1 MRYLIPIIVVLLFFT
16 TPFIRAQKER
26 SDANIIGHVVDVN
39 GGHIPFATISIE
51 NTTIGTSTDET
62 GHFRL
67 INLPAGHLQVK
78 AQYLGYKAQMVEIDI
93 AANET
98 KEINFVLEEDVLG
111 IEEVV
116 VTADRNGTNRT
127 NASTIVSTI
136 TPQLFY
142 TTQSITLSE
151 GLNFTPGL
159 RMENNCQNCGFSQV
173 RMNGMEGPY
182 SQILINSRPIF
193 SGLAGV
199 YGLELIPSNM
209 IERVEVIRGGGS
221 ALYGSNAIAG
231 TINLILK
238 DPLNNS
244 YEFGTG
250 QSITGVGLSNSGDP
264 AADNNV
270 NFNASVVSPDSKTG
284 LAMYGFYRDRKP
296 FDANNDGF
304 SELTSIKNTTIGGR
318 VYHRFG
324 IRNKL
329 AADFFNIKENRRGG
343 DRHDYPLHMT
353 NIAEAV
359 EHDIT
364 TGALAYDQF
373 FRESDKLSIYAS
385 GQHVDRDS
393 YYGANHSLS
402 SYGHTKDFSFA
413 VGTQYIANFSGSSLI
428 AGVEDTGARL
438 KDKKL
443 GYPDVEDPGFT
454 VEEGP
459 YTENKTVANQT
470 TNTLGLFT
478 QYAIDIGHLN
488 VSLGAR
494 FDHYQVED
502 NAKTHDASTSGN
514 VLSPRVTLKYNL
526 LDDLQARASY
536 SQGYRAP
543 QIFDEDLHIETSGA
557 RQIIHQNDPGLEQET
572 SHSFMASLDLNKQFN
587 KLFVGFLIEGF
598 YTQLD
603 NAFANEFG
611 EPDENGTVI
620 YTRVNAEKGAHVQ
633 GVNLEANLIPSRKLA
648 ARGGFTFQK
657 SEYQEVH
664 ELGETRFFRTPDQ
677 YGYFTIDWQ
686 PNTKFGIAS
695 TGNYTGKM
703 LVPYNESVLKTSEP
717 FFELGLKLQ
726 YNMRINGAILQIYTG
741 MKNIFNAYQ
750 SDFDSGINRDPAYVY
765 GPTTPRTVYFG
776 IKVGNML

>member
-1 MRYLIPIIVVLLFFT
+1 MRFLIPSITILLLFT
-16 TPFIRAQKER
+16 SPLVHAQKEG

-39 GGHIPFATISIE
+39 GVHISFATISIE

-67 INLPAGHLQVK
+67 INLPVGHLHVK
-78 AQYLGYKAQMVEIDI
+78 AQYLGYRAQRKEIDI
-93 AANET
+93 AMNET

-116 VTADRNGTNRT
+116 ITADRNSTNRT
-127 NASTIVSTI
+127 NASIIVTTI

-142 TTQSITLSE
+142 TTQSVTLSE
-151 GLNFTPGL
+151 GLNFSPGL

-193 SGLAGV
+193 SGLASV
-199 YGLELIPSNM
+199 YGLELIPANM

-221 ALYGSNAIAG
+221 ALYGGNAIAG

-244 YEFGTG
+244 YEFGT
-250 QSITGVGLSNSGDP
+250 SHSSTGVGLSNSGDP

-304 SELTSIKNTTIGGR
+304 SELTSIKNTTIGAR
-318 VYHRFG
+318 IYHRSG
-324 IRNKL
+324 TRNKL
-329 AADFFNIKENRRGG
+329 TADFFNIKENRRGG
-343 DRHDYPLHMT
+343 DRHDYPLHMA

-359 EHDIT
+359 DHNIT

-393 YYGANHSLS
+393 YYGANHSLN
-402 SYGHTKDFSFA
+402 SYGNTKDFSFA
-413 VGTQYIANFSGSSLI
+413 VGSQYSANFSGSTLI
-428 AGVEDTGARL
+428 TGIEESGAQL

-443 GYPDVEDPGFT
+443 GYPDVENPDFT

-459 YTENKTVANQT
+459 YTENRTVTDQS

-478 QYAIDIGHLN
+478 QYRMDIGRLN
-488 VSLGAR
+488 LSLGAR
-494 FDHYQVED
+494 FDHYRVKD
-502 NAKTHDASTSGN
+502 KAKTHDNSTSGN

-526 LDDLQARASY
+526 MDDLQARASY

-557 RQIIHQNDPGLEQET
+557 RQIIHQNDPDLEQET
-572 SHSFMASLDLNKQFN
+572 SYSFMASLDLNKQFN
-587 KLFVGFLIEGF
+587 KIFVDFLVEGF
-598 YTQLD
+598 YTRLD
-603 NAFANEFG
+603 NAFVNEFG
-611 EPDENGTVI
+611 APDENGTVI

-633 GVNLEANLIPSRKLA
+633 GVNLEANIIPSRKIA
-648 ARGGFTFQK
+648 AKGGFTIQK

-664 ELGETRFFRTPDQ
+664 ELGETRFFRTPDK

-686 PNTKFGIAS
+686 PLIKFGVAS

-703 LVPYNESVLKTSEP
+703 LVPYNENVLKTSEP

-726 YNMRINGAILQIYTG
+726 YSMRINGATLQIYTG

-750 SDFDSGINRDPAYVY
+750 SDFDTGINRDPAYVY

-776 IKVGNML
+776 IRIGNML